1 MLKKTI
7 TYTDYDGNSRTE
19 DFWFNLS
26 KAEIIRLE
34 FSESGGMEK
43 LLNKMIAE
51 QDSKKLMNMFETLIL
66 TAYGE
71 KSGDGKRFIKSE
83 ELSTAFKQTEAY
95 SELIVELLSD
105 EKAASEFVNKV
116 MPQIPTENQ
125 AAFPAN

>member
-105 EKAASEFVNKV
+105 EKAASEFVNKM
-116 MPQIPTENQ
+116 MPQIPEENKV
-125 AAFPAN
+125 AAPAN

>member
-116 MPQIPTENQ
+116 MPQIPVENQ

>member
-116 MPQIPTENQ
+116 MPQIPAENKV
-125 AAFPAN
+125 AVPAN